1 MSKKKMLDKAFR
13 DAVTEI
19 NVNSIDDED
28 ILEDVLATSMK
39 AYAER
44 ENVEFTDDEIRATIV
59 AGLETIREAGK
70 DFSYQNKM
78 ML

>member
-1 MSKKKMLDKAFR
+1 MSKKEMLDKAFR

-19 NVNSIDDED
+19 NVNSIDGED

-44 ENVEFTDDEIRATIV
+44 ENVEFIDDEIRATIV
-59 AGLETIREAGK
+59 AGLETIRKAGK

>member
-1 MSKKKMLDKAFR
+1 MLDKAFR

-44 ENVEFTDDEIRATIV
+44 EMLSLLTMRSGQLSLPVLKPSEKQ
-59 AGLETIREAGK
+59 GK
-70 DFSYQNKM
+70 ISHTRTK
-78 ML
+78 

>member
-1 MSKKKMLDKAFR
+1 
-13 DAVTEI
+13 
-19 NVNSIDDED
+19 
-28 ILEDVLATSMK
+28 MK

>member
-1 MSKKKMLDKAFR
+1 MLDKAFR

-19 NVNSIDDED
+19 NVNSIDGED

-59 AGLETIREAGK
+59 AGLETIRKAGK

-78 ML
+78 KL

>member
-1 MSKKKMLDKAFR
+1 MSKKEMLDKAFR

-19 NVNSIDDED
+19 NVNSIDGED

-59 AGLETIREAGK
+59 AGLETIRKAGK

>member
-1 MSKKKMLDKAFR
+1 MSKKEMLDKAFR

-44 ENVEFTDDEIRATIV
+44 ENVEFRATIV

>member
-1 MSKKKMLDKAFR
+1 MSKKEMLDKAFR

-19 NVNSIDDED
+19 NVNSIDGED

-59 AGLETIREAGK
+59 AGLETIRKAGK
-70 DFSYQNKM
+70 DFSYQNKL

>member
-1 MSKKKMLDKAFR
+1 MSKKEMLDKASR

-44 ENVEFTDDEIRATIV
+44 ENV
-59 AGLETIREAGK
+59 
-70 DFSYQNKM
+70 
-78 ML
+78 